1 MIRRKLY
8 FYNVLQKEKKHK
20 TLIFFAKLWMIIL
33 LFFQAKKIRK
43 KYCVEKKNYYY
54 TILNAF
60 FSEGA
65 KVGFFSLVRFG
76 WTNKLRQNQN
86 ICSNSNA
93 FCVLIKTFIF

>member
-1 MIRRKLY
+1 MFYRRKKTQDTY
-8 FYNVLQKEKKHK
+8 F
-20 TLIFFAKLWMIIL
+20 FFFCKVVDDNSAV
-33 LFFQAKKIRK
+33 FFQAKKIRK
-43 KYCVEKKNYYY
+43 KYCVEKKNDYY

-65 KVGFFSLVRFG
+65 KVGFFSLVQFG